1 MSSAF
6 SPEAASPPNNF
17 MSEGTETHPEIAA
30 DTSADSAAEKPGR
43 PDLPPQWYALHVLS
57 GQEKKVKESLE
68 RRAKTEEM
76 GDLVREVVIPT
87 ERVSEVKRGKK
98 IESERKLHPG
108 YVYINMFLRDEEKKL
123 VERTWYFIRETN
135 GVIGFADGDNP
146 QPIRADEVETMLGQM
161 REREEKVMP
170 KVAFTVG
177 DKVKVGDGPFQN
189 QEGLIEGV
197 DMERGRLKVSV
208 NMFGRSTSLELE
220 YWQVDK
226 T

>member
-1 MSSAF
+1 
-6 SPEAASPPNNF
+6 
-17 MSEGTETHPEIAA
+17 MSEVTEITSETETPPAPE
-30 DTSADSAAEKPGR
+30 
-43 PDLPPQWYALHVLS
+43 LPPQWYALHVLS

-68 RRAKTEEM
+68 RRAKTDEM

-108 YVYINMFLRDEEKKL
+108 YVYVNMYLRDEEKKL
-123 VERTWYFIRETN
+123 VERTWYFVRETN

-146 QPIRADEVETMLGQM
+146 QPIRPSEVETMLGQM
-161 REREEKVMP
+161 REREEKVLP
-170 KVAFTVG
+170 KVAFNIG

-197 DMERGRLKVSV
+197 DMERGKLKVSV

>member
-1 MSSAF
+1 
-6 SPEAASPPNNF
+6 
-17 MSEGTETHPEIAA
+17 MSEVTEITSETGTTPKPE
-30 DTSADSAAEKPGR
+30 
-43 PDLPPQWYALHVLS
+43 LPPQWYALHVLS

-68 RRAKTEEM
+68 RRAKTDEM

-108 YVYINMFLRDEEKKL
+108 YVYINMYLRDEEKKL
-123 VERTWYFIRETN
+123 VERTWYFVRETN

-146 QPIRADEVETMLGQM
+146 QPIRASEVQTMLGQM
-161 REREEKVMP
+161 REREEKVLP
-170 KVAFTVG
+170 KIAFSVG

-197 DMERGRLKVSV
+197 DMERGKLKVSV

>member
-1 MSSAF
+1 
-6 SPEAASPPNNF
+6 
-17 MSEGTETHPEIAA
+17 MSEGTEIHSETVE
-30 DTSADSAAEKPGR
+30 TSSAPAQAE
-43 PDLPPQWYALHVLS
+43 LTPQWYALHVLS

-68 RRAKTEEM
+68 RRSKTEEM

-108 YVYINMFLRDEEKKL
+108 YVYINMFLRDEDKKL
-123 VERTWYFIRETN
+123 VDRTWYFIRETN

-146 QPIRADEVETMLGQM
+146 QPIRASEVDTMLGQM
-161 REREEKVMP
+161 REREEKVLP
-170 KVAFTVG
+170 KIAFTVG

>member
-1 MSSAF
+1 
-6 SPEAASPPNNF
+6 
-17 MSEGTETHPEIAA
+17 MSEVTEITSETETAPQPE
-30 DTSADSAAEKPGR
+30 
-43 PDLPPQWYALHVLS
+43 LPPQWYALHVLS

-76 GDLVREVVIPT
+76 GDLIREVVIPT

-108 YVYINMFLRDEEKKL
+108 YVYINMYLRDEEKKL
-123 VERTWYFIRETN
+123 VERTWYFVRETN

-146 QPIRADEVETMLGQM
+146 QPIRPSEVETMLGQM
-161 REREEKVMP
+161 REREEKVLP
-170 KVAFTVG
+170 KVAFSIG

-189 QEGLIEGV
+189 QEGIIEGV
-197 DMERGRLKVSV
+197 DMERGKLKVSV